1 MEVELTINLVPNEDG
16 TSILTVEGPTEG
28 VVAAYQ
34 LMMHM
39 LEGMLDMTVT
49 DPEELGDSTVG

>member
-1 MEVELTINLVPNEDG
+1 MEVELTINLIPSEDG
-16 TSILTVEGPTEG
+16 TAVLTVEGPTDG
-28 VVAAYQ
+28 VWAAYQ

-49 DPEELGDSTVG
+49 DPGEVGDSTVG